1 MNCLT
6 CDTPLPTDDYG
17 YVHGLRKYCSINCR
31 PKPPRKIE
39 IPTACGYCNAPLN
52 QSRKGG
58 YPKHH
63 CNRLCSNRA
72 RALRLKESRQKNLIC
87 IECNNSFRAAGDKRK
102 YCTQE
107 CRIKNQRKRQLQES
121 REYFANLYPNGIK
134 HKICRWCSQPMEVS
148 AKRSYSGRLYHP
160 DCSKEAEK
168 ARYRMKVVKRQKQ
181 LNPQRISHEQVV
193 REYGSDCH
201 ICNEPIDLTLSRTS
215 KLGLTVDHLIPLS
228 RGGTDTLDNLRPA
241 HWTCNRRKSD
251 KLMEEL
257 SA

>member
-1 MNCLT
+1 MTQTRKAGNPKRYCDRRCATLARQVIVKARRQRILNCLE
-6 CDTPLPTDDYG
+6 CNAEFRAAG
-17 YVHGLRKYCSINCR
+17 EKRKYCS
-31 PKPPRKIE
+31 K
-39 IPTACGYCNAPLN
+39 
-52 QSRKGG
+52 
-58 YPKHH
+58 
-63 CNRLCSNRA
+63 
-72 RALRLKESRQKNLIC
+72 
-87 IECNNSFRAAGDKRK
+87 
-102 YCTQE
+102 E
-107 CRIKNQRKRQLQES
+107 CRYEASKKEQADKVKK
-121 REYFANLYPNGIK
+121 YFANIYPNGIK

-193 REYGSDCH
+193 REYGTDCH
-201 ICNEPIDLTLSRTS
+201 ICNEPIDLTLPRTS